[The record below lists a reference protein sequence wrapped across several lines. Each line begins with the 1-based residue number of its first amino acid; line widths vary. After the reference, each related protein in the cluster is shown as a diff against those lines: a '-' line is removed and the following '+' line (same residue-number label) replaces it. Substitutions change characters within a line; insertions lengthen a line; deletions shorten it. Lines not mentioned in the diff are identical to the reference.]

1 MKLSFFSVKT
11 WSQTTNEIRV
21 FGSSLQL
28 VLQKERTEEETS
40 LSDRTCRE
48 NLCCTATVY
57 YWGGGGGG
65 VAVIHFNSIRKDK
78 KLFFHLY

>member
-11 WSQTTNEIRV
+11 WSQITNEIRV
-21 FGSSLQL
+21 FGSLLQL

-40 LSDRTCRE
+40 LSDSTCRK
-48 NLCCTATVY
+48 TFAARPQSIT
-57 YWGGGGGG
+57 GGGGGG
-65 VAVIHFNSIRKDK
+65 VNQFNSIRKDK

>member
-11 WSQTTNEIRV
+11 WSQITNEIRV
-21 FGSSLQL
+21 FGSLLQL

-40 LSDRTCRE
+40 LSDSTCRK
-48 NLCCTATVY
+48 TFAARPQSIT
-57 YWGGGGGG
+57 GGGG
-65 VAVIHFNSIRKDK
+65 VIHFNSIRKDK

>member
-11 WSQTTNEIRV
+11 WSQITNEIRV
-21 FGSSLQL
+21 FGSLLQL
-28 VLQKERTEEETS
+28 ALQKERTEEETS
-40 LSDRTCRE
+40 LSDRTCRKIFAARPQSITGE
-48 NLCCTATVY
+48 
-57 YWGGGGGG
+57 GGGG

>member
-11 WSQTTNEIRV
+11 WSQITNEIRV
-21 FGSSLQL
+21 FGSLLQL

-40 LSDRTCRE
+40 LSDSTCRKTFAARPQSITGE
-48 NLCCTATVY
+48 
-57 YWGGGGGG
+57 GG
-65 VAVIHFNSIRKDK
+65 AVIHFNSIRKDK

>member
-11 WSQTTNEIRV
+11 WSQITNEIRV
-21 FGSSLQL
+21 FGSLLQL

-40 LSDRTCRE
+40 LSDSTCRKTFAARPQSITGE
-48 NLCCTATVY
+48 
-57 YWGGGGGG
+57 GGG
-65 VAVIHFNSIRKDK
+65 AVIHFNSIRKDK

>member
-21 FGSSLQL
+21 FGSLLQL

-40 LSDRTCRE
+40 LSDRTCRKTIAARPQSITGE
-48 NLCCTATVY
+48 
-57 YWGGGGGG
+57 GGGG
-65 VAVIHFNSIRKDK
+65 VWRSSTLIV
-78 KLFFHLY
+78 

>member
-11 WSQTTNEIRV
+11 WSQITNEIRV
-21 FGSSLQL
+21 FGSLLQL

-40 LSDRTCRE
+40 LSDRTCRKTFAARPQSITGE
-48 NLCCTATVY
+48 
-57 YWGGGGGG
+57 GGG